1 MRYLWTEDSGAGLHF
16 WNLAN
21 EYLFQNELQIETKES
36 NQGILDAV
44 RKLKP
49 LPGDINYI
57 AFDHVYDNM
66 DVVNKLMDLQQLAGE
81 YPDQILLL
89 DITCF
94 EHIIL
99 SFSKLIEWTGSGN
112 QRAIR
117 LRKEI

>member
-1 MRYLWTEDSGAGLHF
+1 MRRRVRYLWTEDSGAGLHF

-21 EYLFQNELQIETKES
+21 EYLFQNELQIETKGN

-44 RKLKP
+44 RKL
-49 LPGDINYI
+49 N
-57 AFDHVYDNM
+57 
-66 DVVNKLMDLQQLAGE
+66 
-81 YPDQILLL
+81 LLL
-89 DITCF
+89 DITCL

-112 QRAIR
+112 QRAVR

>member
-49 LPGDINYI
+49 LPGDIYYK
-57 AFDHVYDNM
+57 DD
-66 DVVNKLMDLQQLAGE
+66 
-81 YPDQILLL
+81 YPD
-89 DITCF
+89 
-94 EHIIL
+94 E
-99 SFSKLIEWTGSGN
+99 GS
-112 QRAIR
+112 
-117 LRKEI
+117 